1 MLTVRVQRRI
11 GIAGSLWARALP
23 AILLLCAMQ
32 ARGQIASVQSTGLF
46 GTTAGT
52 SVTSPAF
59 SSTPAVG
66 NTLFLLVWTW
76 TETTSATIE
85 VSDNAGNSYTAVA
98 HAQFYDSGDNWYET
112 ASIYTARVSSA
123 KSGTALTI
131 ALPNN
136 DGASQIEAVA
146 LEYSGVGPVDQSNA
160 LTGVTANATVAT
172 PAATKYP
179 NELVVSVLGIENPA
193 DNFSSIAAS
202 SGYTIAAYDTNNSG
216 DTAGAAAVNIATA
229 AAVQSNTWTVNPGMT
244 QWAAVIAAFSPS
256 NLTVPN
262 HYDVSTPGSAV
273 NCAPAAVT
281 VSAHTSTHTALA
293 TTDTI
298 ALSTS
303 SGHGDWTLTS
313 GKGTF
318 TAGASNSGTASY
330 TYAAGDNGT
339 AVFALRDTY
348 PETVTINVTDGTVT
362 AKSGTAMA
370 SEDSPLTFAASGF
383 RITNGANVGTTIAT
397 QTSGVTSTQTLAL
410 QAVQTNTS
418 TGACTAVFA
427 SGATVNVGLAYQCN
441 NPATCVAGQT
451 LALTNNGVTTNLA
464 GNPASS
470 LTSYTPVALKFSTAN
485 AEAPFTI
492 DYTDAGQITLAAR
505 YAIPLGSGAA
515 SGNTMTGAGQFV
527 VQPYTLKLSS
537 IKGTTS
543 GAANPGASSASGAV
557 FIGAGQ
563 PFTATVTASNYQ
575 GNATPNFGQE
585 IPTANVTLTT
595 NLVLP
600 ASGHNPALSGAFGS
614 YTSGSSTG
622 TGFSWPEVGVI
633 TLTPIVTSYLGSGTV
648 TGTSSGNVGRFVPN
662 NLAVALNTPVFGTAC
677 SAGSFTYVGQP
688 FTYTV
693 APVITATAQAL
704 GGATTQNYTGPLM
717 RLSNSSLTGR
727 TYTPTPASPTLTV
740 AGLPP
745 TSIDPAIADLG
756 TGQVT
761 LTFSAGSGLSFT
773 RGGAIAPFSA
783 NIALS
788 ENVIDL
794 DGVTAPNP
802 VTFGSGSGV
811 PFSTGAS
818 QYYGRLALRDSLGS
832 ELLDLPVPLTTQF
845 YLNSSAGFTTNTADS
860 CTLAPGLAFSSY
872 QLNLSSGKTCVRDS
886 GSPGVSGVG
895 CAAASSSPYSA
906 TAAAGNFNLIL
917 AAPGSGNN
925 GAVTVTAAAPAY
937 LQYLWSVGS
946 GVSSSPSGVATFGL
960 FPGPASRTHQ
970 REVY

>member
-1 MLTVRVQRRI
+1 MLTSIVPRGI
-11 GIAGSLWARALP
+11 GPVLSLLGRTLP
-23 AILLLCAMQ
+23 VVLLLCTTP
-32 ARGQIASVQSTGLF
+32 ARAQIASVQTTGLF

-52 SVTSPAF
+52 SVTSPGFA
-59 SSTPAVG
+59 SRPTVG
-66 NTLFLLVWTW
+66 NTLILLVWTW
-76 TETTSATIE
+76 TETTKATLK
-85 VSDNAGNSYTAVA
+85 VSDNAGNTYTEVSQ
-98 HAQFYDSGDNWYET
+98 AQFYDSGDNWYET
-112 ASIYTARVSSA
+112 ASVYAAPITATT
-123 KSGTALTI
+123 SGAALTI

-146 LEYSGVGPVDQSNA
+146 LEYSGIGAVDQANA

-172 PAATKYP
+172 AAATKYP

-193 DNFSSIAAS
+193 DDFSSISAS
-202 SGYTIAAYDTNNSG
+202 SGFTIVAYDNNNSG
-216 DTAGAAAVNIATA
+216 DTAGAGAVEIASTE
-229 AAVQSNTWTVNPGMT
+229 AVQSNTWTVNPAMT
-244 QWAAVIAAFSPS
+244 QWAAVIATFGPS
-256 NLTVPN
+256 NGTPN
-262 HYDVSTPGSAV
+262 HYDVSTPGTAV

-281 VSAHTSTHTALA
+281 VTAHTSTHSALA

-303 SGHGDWTLTS
+303 TGHGDWTLTS

-318 TAGASNSGTASY
+318 TAGASNGGTASY
-330 TYAAGDNGT
+330 TYAVGDDGT

-397 QTSGVTSTQTLAL
+397 QTSGVTSTQALAL

-441 NPATCVAGQT
+441 NPTACVAGQT
-451 LALTNNGVTTNLA
+451 LSLTNNGVTANLA
-464 GNPASS
+464 SNPASG
-470 LTSYTPVALKFSTAN
+470 LTSYTTVALKFSTAN
-485 AEAPFTI
+485 AEAPFALA
-492 DYTDAGQITLAAR
+492 YTDAGQITLAAK
-505 YAIPLGSGAA
+505 YFIPLGSGAA

-527 VQPYTLKLSS
+527 VQPYSLKLSN
-537 IKGTTS
+537 IKSTS
-543 GAANPGASSASGAV
+543 SGIANPGASTASGAA

-585 IPTANVTLTT
+585 ISPASVVLTP

-600 ASGHNPALSGAFGS
+600 ASGHNPAISGAFGTYS
-614 YTSGSSTG
+614 SGSSTG
-622 TGFSWPEVGVI
+622 PTFSWTEVGVI
-633 TLTPIVTSYLGSGTV
+633 TLTPAVTSYLGSGTV
-648 TGTSSGNVGRFVPN
+648 TGTTSGNVGRFVPN
-662 NLAVALNTPVFGTAC
+662 NFAVALNTPVFGTAC

-688 FTYTV
+688 FTYMV

-717 RLSNSSLTGR
+717 RLANSSLTGR
-727 TYTPTPASPTLTV
+727 TYTPTPVSPALMLT
-740 AGLPP
+740 GLPP
-745 TSIDPAIADLG
+745 TSADPAIADLG

-761 LTFSAGSGLSFT
+761 LTFGAGSGLSFA
-773 RGGAIAPFSA
+773 RGSAIPPFSA

-802 VTFGSGSGV
+802 VTFGAGSGIS
-811 PFSTGAS
+811 FSTGAN

-832 ELLDLPVPLTTQF
+832 ELLDLPMSLTTQF
-845 YLNSSAGFTTNTADS
+845 YVNSAAGFTTNTADS
-860 CTLAPGLAFSSY
+860 CTVAPVLAFTSY
-872 QLNLSSGKTCVRDS
+872 QLNLSAGKLCVRDS
-886 GSPGVSGVG
+886 GSPGASGVG
-895 CAAASSSPYSA
+895 CAAASGSRYNP
-906 TAAAGNFNLIL
+906 TASAGNFNLIL

-925 GAVTVTAAAPAY
+925 GAVTVTAAAPSY

-946 GVSSSPSGVATFGL
+946 GVTAAPYGMATFGL
-960 FPGPASRTHQ
+960 FPGSASRIHQ